1 MNRNTL
7 IVPVALALLAL
18 AGCANDKAG
27 HNDHAQHQM
36 QLPPG
41 WSEADMKACM
51 EAGMPG
57 KNHEWL
63 AQSVGTWNGKT
74 KMWMAPDA
82 PPMDSECVCK
92 ITSIMDGRYIK
103 SEMKGDMPGMGE
115 FHGVGVSGFDNV
127 SQQFVGSW
135 IDNHSSGIM
144 QGVGRLSPDG
154 KVMTWDYTYNCPI
167 TKRPAVLRQVDTYT
181 GPNTMTMEM
190 FGTDPKSGREFKMMQ
205 MDMRR

>member
-63 AQSVGTWNGKT
+63 AQSVGSGSLVS
-74 KMWMAPDA
+74 AA
-82 PPMDSECVCK
+82 R
-92 ITSIMDGRYIK
+92 TSSPSSACFTEVR
-103 SEMKGDMPGMGE
+103 
-115 FHGVGVSGFDNV
+115 
-127 SQQFVGSW
+127 GSATTGTC
-135 IDNHSSGIM
+135 S
-144 QGVGRLSPDG
+144 RSPR
-154 KVMTWDYTYNCPI
+154 THT
-167 TKRPAVLRQVDTYT
+167 
-181 GPNTMTMEM
+181 
-190 FGTDPKSGREFKMMQ
+190 
-205 MDMRR
+205 